1 VQAASIHEE
10 AADLMRSLLFVP
22 GDSEKKLERSLGA
35 GADALVLDLEDSV
48 APDAKVGARKTV
60 HRFLTNAR
68 TAKQRPILYVR
79 VNALDTGL
87 MDGDLDEVLSAT
99 PDGIMLPKC
108 TSGADAIL
116 LDAKLAAREAV
127 VGLPDNSTRVIA
139 LATET
144 PASIFSLGTYR
155 EASKRLTALCW
166 AGEDLSAAVNAETNR
181 LPTGGYTDP
190 YHLVRALCLFAA
202 VAADLMPIDSVYT
215 NYRDLDGLRAEAM
228 DARRDGFVAKLAI
241 HPAQVPVIN
250 AVFTPTPEA
259 VAHAKA
265 VIAAFA
271 ANPGAGV
278 IGLDGAML
286 DRPHLIRAER
296 LLARARIAGVA

>member
-1 VQAASIHEE
+1 VQAAGIHEE
-10 AADLMRSLLFVP
+10 ATGLMRSLLFVP
-22 GDSEKKLERSLGA
+22 GDSEKKLEKSMSA

-48 APDAKVGARKTV
+48 APAAKAGARKTV
-60 HRFLTNAR
+60 RDFLKNAR
-68 TAKQRPILYVR
+68 GAKQCPLLYVR

-87 MDGDLDEVLSAT
+87 LDGDLDGVLSAA
-99 PDGIMLPKC
+99 PDGIILPKC

-116 LDAKLAAREAV
+116 LDAKLAAREAIA
-127 VGLPDNSTRVIA
+127 GLPDNSTRVIA

-155 EASKRLTALCW
+155 GASKRLDGLCW
-166 AGEDLSAAVNAETNR
+166 AGEDLSAAVSAEANR
-181 LPTGGYTDP
+181 LPTGEYTDP
-190 YHLVRALCLFAA
+190 YRVVRALCLFAA
-202 VAADLMPIDSVYT
+202 VAAELMPIDSVYT

-241 HPAQVPVIN
+241 HPGQVPVIN

-265 VIAAFA
+265 VVAAFA
-271 ANPGAGV
+271 ENPGAGV
-278 IGLDGAML
+278 VGLDGAML

-296 LLARARIAGVA
+296 LLERAKTAGVA